1 LFEINVVRQSG
12 YGERADIVWFEEME
26 ALVVEVLE
34 WVRGKPKSNGQM
46 DWVVR
51 TCNAE
56 DRAETEG

>member
-34 WVRGKPKSNGQM
+34 WVRGKPKWNGQM